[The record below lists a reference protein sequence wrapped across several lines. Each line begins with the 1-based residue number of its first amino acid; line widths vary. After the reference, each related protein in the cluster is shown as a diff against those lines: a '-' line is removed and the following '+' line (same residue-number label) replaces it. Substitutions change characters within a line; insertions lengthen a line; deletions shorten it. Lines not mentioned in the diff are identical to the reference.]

1 MNEYQQLWREA
12 LVEIELEVSKAN
24 FGTWFRNTSII
35 KQDTG
40 TVYLGVPNAFVKDW
54 LLKKFHQPILKVLR
68 NLNSDIRALEY
79 QIVKSPEESA
89 KAVAAASSHHHPYPT
104 NPQLNMNELYV
115 NREDNLNPKYVF
127 ESFIVGPFNELAHA
141 AAQAVVR
148 KVGLVYNPLFIYGP
162 TGLGKTHLL
171 QAMGNHIKKMH
182 PNKKVYYVT
191 SEQFV
196 MDYISSV
203 QSNKVNLFKDKY
215 RKYDTLIMDDI
226 QFLSGKD
233 RSQEELFHLF
243 NSFYENNKQI
253 IFSSDKSPKLIPNL
267 EERLKSRF
275 EGGMIADVMK
285 PDYES
290 RLAILQSKASNAPFC
305 PPEEVIAYIAS
316 LVQDNIRE
324 LEGTLNTIILQS
336 QVKNRSVNLTEAKQL
351 IKNSIKPK
359 KVVSIK
365 NLTTII
371 ANFYNIN
378 EKHLF
383 EKTRKKEVV
392 KPRQVIMFLLREDF
406 NTSYPYIGQKLGGRD
421 HTTVIHAY
429 EKIKKDIAENN
440 LLRQEIEQ
448 IRGLLYSE

>member
-1 MNEYQQLWREA
+1 MTDYQKIWREA

-35 KQDTG
+35 KQDDG
-40 TVYLGVPNAFVKDW
+40 TVYLGVPSIFVRDW
-54 LLKKFHQPILKVLR
+54 LLKKYHQPILKVLR
-68 NLNSDIRALEY
+68 NLNSEIKALEY
-79 QIVKSPEESA
+79 QIIKNPESA
-89 KAVAAASSHHHPYPT
+89 AKHQSAASSHTPPV
-104 NPQLNMNELYV
+104 NNQQLSMVEFTI
-115 NREDNLNPKYVF
+115 NREDNLNPKYIF

-141 AAQAVVR
+141 AAQAVIR

-162 TGLGKTHLL
+162 TGVGKTHLL

-196 MDYISSV
+196 TDYVNSV
-203 QSNKVNLFKDKY
+203 QANRGNFFKEKY

-226 QFLSGKD
+226 QFLSNKD

-243 NSFYENNKQI
+243 NNFYENNKQI
-253 IFSSDKSPKLIPNL
+253 IFSSDKPPKVIPNL
-267 EERLKSRF
+267 EDRLKSRF
-275 EGGMIADVMK
+275 EGGMVTDISK

-290 RLAILQSKASNAPFC
+290 RLAILQSKARNIPFC
-305 PPEEVIAYIAS
+305 PSEEVISYVAS
-316 LVQDNIRE
+316 LVQDSIRE
-324 LEGTLNTIILQS
+324 LEGTLNTIVCQAQL
-336 QVKNRSVNLTEAKQL
+336 KNRPVSLTEAKQL
-351 IKNSIKPK
+351 VKNSVKPK

-365 NLTTII
+365 NLAVAI
-371 ANFYNIN
+371 ANYYNIN
-378 EKHLF
+378 EKHLY

-392 KPRQVIMFLLREDF
+392 KPRQVIMYLLREDF

-429 EKIKKDIAENN
+429 EKIKKDLAENN
-440 LLRQEIEQ
+440 LLKQEIEQ
-448 IRGLLYSE
+448 IRALLYSE